1 MEEHEDAKDSDTG
14 DTTAVPETA
23 AAALTRAELHEA
35 TTTWNVTLT
44 DHIVNHLHLQ

>member
-14 DTTAVPETA
+14 DTTAVPEAA

-35 TTTWNVTLT
+35 AIPNRQQTMKL
-44 DHIVNHLHLQ
+44 L

>member
-35 TTTWNVTLT
+35 ANDEVIIKQQQRET
-44 DHIVNHLHLQ
+44 